1 MTTLD
6 LRGRDLIIIPPKGWL
21 HLPTEE
27 LQEALFGKHLPT
39 ALRISMGRDKRQHFL
54 RTQPMNFSVVKDAL
68 HKQQTPFTVAFEE
81 RPALPFE
88 TTLHMEP
95 RPYQEEALTRWLAE
109 GSAGVVVLPTGAGKT
124 LVAAMAIHET
134 GLWTLVVVPTLDLL
148 QQWRSALDTALGL
161 SPGADKSAMGAINRP
176 LRAVGGEAAP
186 GAMVVGDGA
195 AQGAMAVGDQQ
206 VIGAINRP
214 LRAVGNQQE
223 MGAINP
229 PLRAVGDQSVV
240 DGSTTEEMIGVFGG
254 GEKDIRPITIITYDS
269 AALYPRE
276 LRRFGLLVFD
286 ECHHLPAPTYRL
298 IAESAF
304 TPLRLGLSATPERSD
319 MAHVDLDGLI
329 GPEVYRRSPSEL
341 TEGRYLAAYSEV
353 CIDIALSQED
363 EARYAE
369 QRDVYRSFLR
379 RRRIKIDS
387 PEDFQK
393 KLIFLSARDP
403 EAREAML
410 AWREARSIAMNA
422 PAKYAEIER
431 LLSLHAHDQVI
442 LFSEYNPVVEQ
453 ISRRFCL
460 PSITYKTP
468 AEERRIILER
478 FRAGQYSKLV
488 TGRVLNEGV
497 DVPDCRV
504 AIIVSGNSTKREY
517 IQRLGRVLRPKL
529 EQALLYELVTTG
541 TTEEDMAKRRR

>member
-6 LRGRDLIIIPPKGWL
+6 LRGRDLIIIPLKEL
-21 HLPTEE
+21 LNLPTEE
-27 LQEALFGKHLPT
+27 LQQALFGNYLPT
-39 ALRISMGRDKRQHFL
+39 AIRISMGRDKRQHFL
-54 RTQPMNFSVVKDAL
+54 RTLPMNFSAVKSAL
-68 HKQQTPFTVAFEE
+68 RKQQTPFTVAFEE

-88 TTLHMEP
+88 TSLSIEP

-148 QQWRSALDTALGL
+148 QQWRNALIVALGL
-161 SPGADKSAMGAINRP
+161 AVADEVPQADESAVGAKMELDSKADESAVGAMNRP
-176 LRAVGGEAAP
+176 LRLRR
-186 GAMVVGDGA
+186 GDARRGRFTVPTA
-195 AQGAMAVGDQQ
+195 DLSASSPVTSPALADK
-206 VIGAINRP
+206 
-214 LRAVGNQQE
+214 
-223 MGAINP
+223 
-229 PLRAVGDQSVV
+229 
-240 DGSTTEEMIGVFGG
+240 IGVFGG
-254 GEKDIRPITIITYDS
+254 GDKDIRPITIITYDS

-276 LRRFGLLVFD
+276 LRRFGLLIFD

-341 TEGRYLAAYSEV
+341 TEGRYLAQYQEV
-353 CIDIALSQED
+353 RIDIALSSED
-363 EARYAE
+363 EARYAV
-369 QRDVYRSFLR
+369 QRDIYRSFLR
-379 RRRIKIDS
+379 RRRISINS

-431 LLSLHAHDQVI
+431 LLRLHAKDQVI
-442 LFSEYNPVVEQ
+442 LFSEYNPVVEE

-504 AIIVSGNSTKREY
+504 AIIVSGNSTRREY

-529 EQALLYELVTTG
+529 EQAVLYELVTAG
-541 TTEEDMAKRRR
+541 TTEEDIAKRRR

>member
-1 MTTLD
+1 MTILD
-6 LRGRDLIIIPPKGWL
+6 QRGRDLIIVPPKEWL

-27 LQEALFGKHLPT
+27 LQEALFGKNLPT
-39 ALRISMGRDKRQHFL
+39 AIRISMGRDKRQHFL
-54 RTQPMNFSVVKDAL
+54 RTQPMNFSIVKNAL
-68 HKQQTPFTVAFEE
+68 RKQQTPFTVAFEE

-88 TTLHMEP
+88 TSLQLEP

-134 GLWTLVVVPTLDLL
+134 GLWTLAVVPTLDLL
-148 QQWRSALDTALGL
+148 QQWRNALISALDL
-161 SPGADKSAMGAINRP
+161 SPGA
-176 LRAVGGEAAP
+176 
-186 GAMVVGDGA
+186 
-195 AQGAMAVGDQQ
+195 
-206 VIGAINRP
+206 
-214 LRAVGNQQE
+214 
-223 MGAINP
+223 
-229 PLRAVGDQSVV
+229 V
-240 DGSTTEEMIGVFGG
+240 DGSTTSEMIGVFGG

-276 LRRFGLLVFD
+276 LRRFGLLIFD

-341 TEGRYLAAYSEV
+341 TEGHYLAEYKEV
-353 CIDIALSQED
+353 SIDIALSSED
-363 EARYAE
+363 EARYAK
-369 QRDVYRSFLR
+369 QRDIYRSFLR
-379 RRRIKIDS
+379 RRRISLNS

-393 KLIFLSARDP
+393 KLIFMSARDP

-422 PAKYAEIER
+422 PAKYTEIER
-431 LLSLHAHDQVI
+431 LLLLHASDQVI
-442 LFSEYNPVVEQ
+442 LFSEYNPVVEE

-460 PSITYKTP
+460 PCITYKTP

-478 FRAGQYSKLV
+478 FRSGQYSKLV

-541 TTEEDMAKRRR
+541 TTEEEMAKRRR